1 MKSIV
6 KKLSALSLILLGS
19 FIFAQSSS
27 MQTFTAKVKGNCG
40 MCEQK
45 IEGAVPDKKTATVD
59 WNQDTKMA
67 TVHYDPSKIS
77 KSEILK
83 KIAQSGY
90 DNEEFSAP
98 DNVYASL
105 PSCCQYDR
113 DKTDKAVNTA
123 VKTEPQHQNH
133 HATAN
138 EKAAQSTGLNAV
150 FGAYFLVK
158 DAFVA
163 SDRKLASAHAKKMLQ
178 HINTVDMSKL
188 SKQSHDVWMKV
199 LPALKSDTGHIATMY
214 DLEHQREHLIQLSE
228 NMALLMKSSK
238 LDQPV
243 YILHCPMA
251 NDGKGADWIST
262 EAVIK
267 NPYYGAKMLSCGSVK
282 EEIK

>member
-6 KKLSALSLILLGS
+6 KKLSALSLMLSGS

-67 TVHYDPSKIS
+67 TVQYDPSKIS

-105 PSCCQYDR
+105 PSCCQYNR
-113 DKTDKAVNTA
+113 DKTGKAVNSA
-123 VKTEPQHQNH
+123 VKAETQHQNN
-133 HATAN
+133 HAHS
-138 EKAAQSTGLNAV
+138 EKAAQSTGLTAI
-150 FGAYFLVK
+150 FDAYFLVK

-163 SDRKLASAHAKKMLQ
+163 SDGKLASAHAKKMLQ
-178 HINTVDMSKL
+178 HINTFDMSKL

-199 LPALKSDTGHIATMY
+199 LSALISDTGHIATMY
-214 DLEHQREHLIQLSE
+214 QLEHQREDFIQLSE

>member
-6 KKLSALSLILLGS
+6 KKLSALSLILSGS
-19 FIFAQSSS
+19 FIFAQNSS

-90 DNEEFSAP
+90 DNEEFAAP

-123 VKTEPQHQNH
+123 VKTETQHQNH
-133 HATAN
+133 HAHS

-150 FGAYFLVK
+150 FDAYFLVK
-158 DAFVA
+158 DAFVS
-163 SDRKLASAHAKKMLQ
+163 SDGKLASAHAKKMLQ

>member
-1 MKSIV
+1 M
-6 KKLSALSLILLGS
+6 LSGS

-27 MQTFTAKVKGNCG
+27 MQTFTAKVRGNCG

-45 IEGAVPDKKTATVD
+45 IEDAVPDKKTATVD

-90 DNEEFSAP
+90 GNEEFSAP
-98 DNVYASL
+98 QDVYASL

-113 DKTDKAVNTA
+113 DKTDKAINTA
-123 VKTEPQHQNH
+123 VKAETHHQNH

-138 EKAAQSTGLNAV
+138 EKAALSTDLSPV
-150 FGAYFLVK
+150 FGAYFLMK
-158 DAFVA
+158 DAFVG
-163 SDRKLASAHAKKMLQ
+163 SDGKLTSAHATKMLQ

-188 SKQSHDVWMKV
+188 SQRSHEVWMKV
-199 LPALKSDTGHIATMY
+199 LPKVKDDTQHIATMHQ
-214 DLEHQREHLIQLSE
+214 LAHQREHFLQLSE

-262 EAVIK
+262 EAVTK
-267 NPYYGAKMLSCGSVK
+267 NPYYGSKMLSCGSVK

>member
-6 KKLSALSLILLGS
+6 KKLSALSLMLSGT
-19 FIFAQSSS
+19 FIFAQNPS

-45 IEGAVPDKKTATVD
+45 IEGAVPDKNAATVD
-59 WNQDTKMA
+59 WNQDTKTA
-67 TVHYDPSKIS
+67 TVHYDPSKIT

-90 DNEEFSAP
+90 DNEEFAAP
-98 DNVYASL
+98 NDVYAAL

-113 DKTDKAVNTA
+113 DTTDKAVNNT
-123 VKTEPQHQNH
+123 VKAETPHQEH
-133 HATAN
+133 HSSAI
-138 EKAAQSTGLNAV
+138 EKAVQANGLTEL
-150 FGAYFLVK
+150 FDAYFAVK

-163 SDRKLASAHAKKMLQ
+163 SDSKLASAHAKKVLQ
-178 HINTVDMSKL
+178 HINKVDMSAL
-188 SKQSHDVWMKV
+188 SQQSHDVWMKV
-199 LPALKSDTGHIATMY
+199 LPALKNDAGHIATMY
-214 DLEHQREHLIQLSE
+214 QLEHQREHFVKLSE

-251 NDGKGADWIST
+251 NKGKGADWIST

-267 NPYYGAKMLSCGSVK
+267 NPYYGSKMLSCGSVK